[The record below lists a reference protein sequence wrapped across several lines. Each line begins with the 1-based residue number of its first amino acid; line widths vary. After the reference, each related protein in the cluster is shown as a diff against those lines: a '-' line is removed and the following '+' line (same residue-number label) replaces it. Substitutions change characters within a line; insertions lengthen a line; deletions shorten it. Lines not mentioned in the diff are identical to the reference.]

1 MGCKIA
7 TIEQSDVKGKRFET
21 IQVFIVKNRL
31 LIGLLFGFPFMSF
44 GLFTELAIQ
53 HWDISI
59 IVDNWMSIVAA
70 FIISIC
76 LLPYIWMIND
86 YFDAPFDKLDEK
98 KGARNYFVSS
108 NVLDKPFLA
117 KIMLLS
123 PVVISLLFSM
133 IISVEAII
141 LVSFTLLL
149 GHFYSAT
156 PLRFKE
162 RPFFDLITHGLYASG
177 LFYLLGGLVV
187 SPLSFLIKQ
196 PLFLV
201 FFMLSII
208 DGIWLQFNSQLID
221 LEIDILGD
229 QQTTSVVLGIQNSL
243 LLLRGLICSMLL
255 TLTFYLIL
263 NNPLRNYLP
272 EVVSWISIF
281 LSVILIFLYLIQSY
295 RLKSDFNA
303 VREHSAWVRRNF
315 VYIFA
320 IIGIL
325 LIN

>member
-1 MGCKIA
+1 MGCEIP
-7 TIEQSDVKGKRFET
+7 TIELSDVKGKRFET
-21 IQVFIVKNRL
+21 ILIFIIKNRM
-31 LIGLLFGFPFMSF
+31 LIGLLFGFPFMLF

-53 HWDISI
+53 HWDLTLLA
-59 IVDNWMSIVAA
+59 DNWMRIIAA
-70 FIISIC
+70 IIISIC

-86 YFDAPFDKLDEK
+86 YYDAPFDKLDVK
-98 KGARNYFVSS
+98 KGERNYFCSS
-108 NVLDKPFLA
+108 NIQDKPYLA
-117 KIMLLS
+117 KIMLLT
-123 PVVISLLFSM
+123 PVIISLSFSI
-133 IISVEAII
+133 IISIETLF

-149 GHFYSAT
+149 GHFYSAP

-177 LFYLLGGLVV
+177 LFFLLGGLIVA
-187 SPLSFLIKQ
+187 PFAFLVQQ

-201 FFMLSII
+201 FLMLSII

-221 LEIDILGD
+221 LKIDIQGE
-229 QQTTSVVLGIQNSL
+229 QQTTSVALGVQKSI

-263 NNPLRNYLP
+263 NTPLRDYLP
-272 EVVSWISIF
+272 DIVNQISIL
-281 LSVILIFLYLIQSY
+281 LSIFLIFLYLIQSY
-295 RLKSDFNA
+295 RLRDNFDS
-303 VREHSAWVRRNF
+303 VRKHSAWVRRNF
-315 VYIFA
+315 VYIFC